1 MILHIFLENII
12 ISILAFWVMW
22 VFTNNVINRKR
33 YVHCRV
39 RNSIF
44 NYTPELIIIGFLF
57 CIGVSFLLKSLGLM

>member
-22 VFTNNVINRKR
+22 LLTNKIINRKR
-33 YVHCRV
+33 YSHCKI

-44 NYTPELIIIGFLF
+44 NYTPELIIVGFLF
-57 CIGVSFLLKSLGLM
+57 CTGVKYLLKSLGLM